1 MSEIKVN
8 SIKGVG
14 ASAAA
19 ITVNNTDGTCTANI
33 TNNLSNRNLII
44 NGSCIVAQRGT
55 SQTSITSS
63 GYYTIDRYKIAIST
77 GTITASQS
85 TDVPTGEGFAK
96 SFKVDVTTADTSLGG
111 TDFLH
116 VQQAI
121 EGQDLQGLAYGTS
134 SAKNITLSFFVKSN
148 KTGIYCICLEKS
160 DNTRYDFTVEYTISS
175 ANTWEKKTIT
185 IAPDSNIQAS
195 AGAIDN
201 DNGKGFNLKFV
212 LAAGGDRDNGV
223 NNTWNSS
230 TPAHSTSNQ
239 VNLLDSTSNEWY
251 LTGVQLEVGSVATDF
266 EHRSFGQE
274 LALCQRY
281 YYVHVEGNQDNI
293 GVGAMYN
300 ASLCAFSIEFPVSM
314 RATPSLDYVSG
325 TGYYNI
331 YRNGASDTFDTMAM
345 PRANLNCAAL
355 DSGTGTSGTEGVAGI
370 LGTANASAYIAFA
383 AEL

>member
-19 ITVNNTDGTCTANI
+19 ITVNNSDGTCTANI

-44 NGSCIVAQRGT
+44 GGAMNVAQRGT
-55 SQTSITSS
+55 SEASITSS
-63 GYYTIDRYKIAIST
+63 GYYTIDRFRVAMNT

-85 TDVPTGEGFAK
+85 TDVPTGEGFAN
-96 SFKVDVTTADTSLGG
+96 SFKVDVTTANSSLGA

-121 EGQDLQGLAYGTS
+121 EGQNLQSLAYGTS
-134 SAKNITLSFFVKSN
+134 SAKTITLSFFVKSN
-148 KTGIYCICLEKS
+148 KTGIYCISLEKT
-160 DNTRYDFTVEYTISS
+160 DNTRYDYTAEYTISS

-201 DNGKGFNLKFV
+201 NNDKGFNLKFC

-223 NNTWNSS
+223 NNTWNAG
-230 TPAHSTSNQ
+230 TNHSTSNQ
-239 VNLLDSTSNEWY
+239 LNLLDSTSNEWY

-281 YYVHVEGNQDNI
+281 FERVTLHASEIYLMGTNQFNSGTQIQRD
-293 GVGAMYN
+293 
-300 ASLCAFSIEFPVSM
+300 LKTSM
-314 RATPSLDYVSG
+314 RATPTVTLDSATFAIYAVQGSGSNGSASFTPVSYSNSNIRFQMG
-325 TGYYNI
+325 STGASTSWWVNKGATGY
-331 YRNGASDTFDTMAM
+331 ADAT
-345 PRANLNCAAL
+345 
-355 DSGTGTSGTEGVAGI
+355 
-370 LGTANASAYIAFA
+370 